1 MENMTA
7 DKLTASSTRGGF
19 SNGELCSVTHTST
32 IPTGY
37 D

>member
-1 MENMTA
+1 MTA
-7 DKLTASSTRGGF
+7 DKLTVSSTRGGF
-19 SNGELCSVTHTST
+19 FNGELSSVAHPPT